1 MDNDLLIQNNTEDAL
16 VEDCVVIWTEND
28 FLSRWHRIKAYHE
41 IGTRILEEG
50 TPYGSKIVSLV
61 AQSIGKSTR
70 NIYRAI
76 EFAKMFP
83 DLDLLPEGKNTT
95 WYMVINK
102 YLSSTIEEEIK
113 PELVYVCPTCNSEYK
128 KSDIKFI
135 RKNV

>member
-1 MDNDLLIQNNTEDAL
+1 MDYNLHIQNNTEETL
-16 VEDCVVIWTEND
+16 VDDCVAIWTEND

-41 IGTRILEEG
+41 IGMRILEEG
-50 TPYGSKIVSLV
+50 TPYGSNIVSLV

-76 EFAKMFP
+76 EFAKRFP

-95 WYMVINK
+95 WYMIINK
-102 YLSSTIEEEIK
+102 YLPASLNEEVK
-113 PELVYVCPTCNSEYK
+113 LELIYICPNCNSEHK

-135 RKNV
+135 RKNI